1 MSPFPSNSANFIKTN
16 QIESNNNVQ
25 SVVNN
30 NQHHQQAAIS
40 HQQIFT
46 NFIQNNGQQH
56 HQQQQTI
63 QQRIIGTGGNPLEGK
78 LNMPKNEPVKLV
90 YPIGSQ
96 SSATTVLSMNN
107 NRVTFTNASQG
118 PAVVQNGTITLSQM
132 TASGQHQQQQQPT
145 AMMQGT
151 NIKITGQPGG
161 QQAPTLIFKNANTST
176 PGTIITSSTPGIVTM
191 SKSINN
197 QVSKVNV
204 DGNDL
209 ILHICEILA
218 PNHCHL
224 IVFFSTIHLF

>member
-1 MSPFPSNSANFIKTN
+1 VSSFTSNSANFIKTN

-25 SVVNN
+25 SVINNN
-30 NQHHQQAAIS
+30 NQHHQQATAIS

-46 NFIQNNGQQH
+46 NFIQNTGQPQPPQ
-56 HQQQQTI
+56 QQQQTTTTTI
-63 QQRIIGTGGNPLEGK
+63 TQRGGINIGGNQLEGK

-90 YPIGSQ
+90 YPTGSQ

-132 TASGQHQQQQQPT
+132 TASGQHQQQQQQPT

-197 QVSKVNV
+197 QVSEQSH
-204 DGNDL
+204 GNDL
-209 ILHICEILA
+209 
-218 PNHCHL
+218 NWR
-224 IVFFSTIHLF
+224 V